1 VISSE
6 TVQGRDHLYN
16 PLIQSDMQFIK
27 RCHFSNDLDQLLR
40 SFHLLQSFS
49 NADVT
54 AVDRDDKFVDYQLH
68 TLEITYQDFH

>member
-1 VISSE
+1 
-6 TVQGRDHLYN
+6 
-16 PLIQSDMQFIK
+16 MQFIK